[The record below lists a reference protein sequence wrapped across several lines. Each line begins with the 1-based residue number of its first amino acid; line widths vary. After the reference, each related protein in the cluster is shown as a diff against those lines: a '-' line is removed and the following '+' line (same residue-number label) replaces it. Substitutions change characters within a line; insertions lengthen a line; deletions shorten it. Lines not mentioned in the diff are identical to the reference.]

1 MTSNEIKTENKY
13 RCIMNAITYNLS
25 VGNINELEVILNLG
39 SGDMDAYFLLSNV
52 LVIFLMVCIIFFF

>member
-13 RCIMNAITYNLS
+13 RCIMNTITYNLS

>member
-1 MTSNEIKTENKY
+1 
-13 RCIMNAITYNLS
+13 MNTITYNLS